1 VPIYIDDYEIDAVI
15 SEDSNKDADVTDN
28 PVEQG
33 DSTTDHVRLKPK
45 SLTLDCLVSD
55 TPYGDLADRR
65 SGELGGI
72 GGVNDLVISEDARQR
87 IEAIQDARK
96 PVLITVTTKRG
107 GHTRF
112 YENMILQTLGEN
124 VAVDNG
130 DAYRFKATF
139 KQMNFITNNR
149 TTVKVAVPK
158 AKKKNDKGELSA
170 KDANA
175 GKKEKKRGSAL
186 KAISGYLNGGETNY
200 KTGFHELFGVD

>member
-1 VPIYIDDYEIDAVI
+1 MPIFIDDYEIDAVI
-15 SEDSNKDADVTDN
+15 AEDANTDADVTDN

-33 DSTTDHVRLKPK
+33 VSTTDHVRLKPK

-87 IEAIQDARK
+87 IEAIQAARK
-96 PVLITVTTKRG
+96 PVLITITTKRG
-107 GHTRF
+107 NHTRF

-124 VAVDNG
+124 VATDNG

-149 TTVKVAVPK
+149 TTVKVAIPK
-158 AKKKNDKGELSA
+158 TKKKDKGEKGT

-175 GKKEKKRGSAL
+175 SKKERKRGSAL
-186 KAISGYLNGGETNY
+186 KNIEGYITGGNTNY
-200 KTGFHELFGVD
+200 RTGFHELVGVD